1 VQWFYLV
8 FPLLIEQLV
17 SVEGIVFVISG
28 PAGVGKTTLCD
39 RLLADF
45 PNTLKR
51 VVTATTRKPR
61 EGEVDGVDYHFLTQE
76 QFIGQVNKGAF
87 VEHEC
92 VHQNLYG
99 TQKKAFILSGEN
111 QHYDLLLNIDVNGAS
126 SLKKFADGNTL
137 LRGVLFSVFV
147 LPSSIEELK
156 DRLTK
161 RGTDNQMEIETRL
174 QTAELEIKRKN
185 QFNYIL
191 PSKEKDIDYQ
201 KLMEYYLSCSNN
213 AKPKRKD

>member
-1 VQWFYLV
+1 MLWLFSVFLLV
-8 FPLLIEQLV
+8 IEQLV

-39 RLLADF
+39 RLLTDF
-45 PNTLKR
+45 PSTLKR

-61 EGEVDGVDYHFLTQE
+61 EGEVDGVDYHFLSQE
-76 QFIGQVNKGAF
+76 EFIDQVNKGAF
-87 VEHEC
+87 IEHER

-99 TQKKAFILSGEN
+99 TQKKALMLTGET

-126 SLKKFADGNTL
+126 SLKKFADDNTL
-137 LRGVLFSVFV
+137 LRGSLFSVFV

-161 RGTDNQMEIETRL
+161 RGTDNHMEIETRL
-174 QTAELEIKRKN
+174 KTAKREIKRKN

-191 PSKEKDIDYQ
+191 PSQEKDNDY
-201 KLMEYYLSCSNN
+201 LRLREYYLSCSHN
-213 AKPKRKD
+213 PEPERED